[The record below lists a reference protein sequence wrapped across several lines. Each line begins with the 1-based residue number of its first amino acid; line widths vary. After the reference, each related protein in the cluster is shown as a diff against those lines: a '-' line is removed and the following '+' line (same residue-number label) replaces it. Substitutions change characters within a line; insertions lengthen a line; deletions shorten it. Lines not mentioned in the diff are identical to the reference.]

1 MYITIQLNCT
11 VPTAN
16 TYMQLRQQR
25 VCVCGGGGGGGL
37 GGGEGDRGFKR
48 KNNITSIL
56 NFASVIHIVC
66 EENDYFLFVF
76 SFLTAH
82 VFLR

>member
-16 TYMQLRQQR
+16 TYMQLKQTTKC
-25 VCVCGGGGGGGL
+25 VCVCGGGGV
-37 GGGEGDRGFKR
+37 KR
-48 KNNITSIL
+48 KKPITSIL

-76 SFLTAH
+76 SFLTTH